1 MGRITNTGETPAKK
15 RHAHVRSC
23 AEALRLLA
31 QHPALA
37 SGRFDAEARDMAAFL
52 VFNLRGIYE
61 TIDESAHAWDDRN
74 YWKKAEALREK
85 WRWSRKAAR
94 ELEALLLDQRW
105 PEIPPLLIG
114 LVPHFAD
121 VTVQQLTRDADWW
134 CGAYRALQRQA
145 SETTSP

>member
-31 QHPALA
+31 RHPALA
-37 SGRFDAEARDMAAFL
+37 SGRFDAEARDLAAFL
-52 VFNLRGIYE
+52 VFNLKGIYE

-105 PEIPPLLIG
+105 ADVPPLLIG
-114 LVPHFAD
+114 LVPYFAD

-145 SETTSP
+145 SEATSS